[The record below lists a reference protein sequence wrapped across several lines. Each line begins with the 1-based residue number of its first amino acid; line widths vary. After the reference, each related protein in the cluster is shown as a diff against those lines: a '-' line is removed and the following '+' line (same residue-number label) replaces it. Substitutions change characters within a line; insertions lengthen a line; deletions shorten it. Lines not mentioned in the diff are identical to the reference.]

1 MNKHITVFL
10 LICAGFL
17 ALLTGCT
24 KTAGTEKEIV
34 CTTYPVWL
42 ITRDLMTGA
51 ENPPPLSLLVPPDN
65 GCPHDFALDTNSMIR
80 LSRIKD
86 LLLLR
91 NGGLD
96 DAIAES
102 VRKIN
107 ENMIDCYTNVHHGH
121 HHDHHHGEP
130 CSHDPHIFTA
140 PGSAKLMV
148 CGIANA
154 LQEFDP
160 ANKAIYEAN
169 KVRILEKLDA
179 LSAKAKGIGKGK
191 KVIAMHNSFNHL
203 MKETGFDLR
212 GVIFDGHISALS
224 PAELNRWITLIKEEK
239 IVLLITEPQTPYQVA
254 DQLRKE
260 TGITLLELDP
270 AASGK
275 FDIPADHLW
284 ETISGNIKK
293 LREAAE

>member
-1 MNKHITVFL
+1 MNKVVPAL
-10 LICAGFL
+10 LILFS
-17 ALLTGCT
+17 ALLCLTGC
-24 KTAGTEKEIV
+24 KRTAPAEKEIV

-42 ITRDLMTGA
+42 IARDLMEGA
-51 ENPPPLSLLVPPDN
+51 QNPPPFTLLVPPDN
-65 GCPHDFALDTNSMIR
+65 GCPHDFALDTNSMLR

-96 DAIAES
+96 DAVAES

-107 ENMIDCYTNVHHGH
+107 KNIIDSPAVDHAGH
-121 HHDHHHGEP
+121 HHHHGEH

-140 PGSAKLMV
+140 PDAAKKMV
-148 CGIANA
+148 HHLTQA
-154 LQEFDP
+154 LTDFDP
-160 ANKAIYEAN
+160 ANKAVYEAN
-169 KVRILEKLDA
+169 KVRLLAKLDA
-179 LSAKAKGIGKGK
+179 LSKDAKDIGKGR

-224 PAELNRWITLIKEEK
+224 PAELNKWIDLIKTEQ
-239 IVLLITEPQTPYQVA
+239 ITLLITEPQTPYQVA
-254 DQLRKE
+254 AQLRQE
-260 TGITLLELDP
+260 TGITLLQLEP

-275 FDIPADHLW
+275 IDAPAEYLFRTMA
-284 ETISGNIKK
+284 ENMEK
-293 LREAAE
+293 LKRAAE